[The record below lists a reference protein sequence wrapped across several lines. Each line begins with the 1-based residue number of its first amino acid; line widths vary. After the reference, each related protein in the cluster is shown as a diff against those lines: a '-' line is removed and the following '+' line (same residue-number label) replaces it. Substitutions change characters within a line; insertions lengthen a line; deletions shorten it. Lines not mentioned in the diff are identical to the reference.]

1 MTIRRIASFVCALS
15 CVLFASSCRD
25 PGVFDPLGDVPGDY
39 TLTSAN
45 GQLPL
50 RYSHNDPAT
59 GLTTT
64 VEITSGTLLLTRTG
78 TFQEILQYHVTPPPP
93 DAPYDKLVQVDGTYR
108 LNGSNITFTYL
119 PFTGSPYS
127 WGGTVGV
134 KMVTYTDPAFVDA
147 GGLTA
152 VYSR

>member
-1 MTIRRIASFVCALS
+1 MTIRRIASFVWALS

-39 TLTSAN
+39 ILTSAN

-50 RYSHNDPAT
+50 RYLHNDPAL
-59 GLTTT
+59 GQTT
-64 VEITSGTLLLTRTG
+64 VEITSGTLALSRTG
-78 TFQEILQYHVTPPPP
+78 TFEEILQYHVTPPPP
-93 DAPYDKLVQVDGTYR
+93 DAAYDAPVQVDGTYR
-108 LNGSNITFTYL
+108 LEGSNITFTYL
-119 PFTGSPYS
+119 PFNGPAYS

-134 KMVTYTDPAFVDA
+134 KTVTYDDPAFVDA
-147 GGLTA
+147 GGLRA

>member
-1 MTIRRIASFVCALS
+1 MTIRRIASYVWALS

-25 PGVFDPLGDVPGDY
+25 PGAFDPLGDVPGDY

-50 RYSHNDPAT
+50 RYFHNDPAL
-59 GLTTT
+59 GQTT
-64 VEITSGTLLLTRTG
+64 VEITSGTLSLSRTG
-78 TFQEILQYHVTPPPP
+78 TFEEILQYHVTPPPP
-93 DAPYDKLVQVDGTYR
+93 DAPYDAPVQVDGTYR
-108 LNGSNITFTYL
+108 LEGSTITFTYL
-119 PFTGSPYS
+119 PLNGPAYS
-127 WGGTVGV
+127 WGGTVGA